1 MCLFKKKKWYLG
13 IFGSCASYKKKKLVF
28 IIQSHQ
34 MQTLFFL
41 FYFIFTKVI
50 LFVKLP
56 KSVFHLF

>member
-1 MCLFKKKKWYLG
+1 MCLFKKKCG
-13 IFGSCASYKKKKLVF
+13 IWESLEVVLHKKKKLVF